1 MSMLNKFGKALIHA
15 LMRNRKL
22 TDTDSVMN
30 LHDGYYNRLLL
41 PGFVCTDGKPAKLFL
56 WPGSDKDLIISFN
69 GGGCALKPDDCKY
82 PMEFKA
88 FVLNHQRLY
97 TANAD
102 EIYEFGF
109 YFIEDNGIHSPMEAN
124 PFASWSKVMIP
135 YVSADFHTGTADYPY
150 IDRQGNERILHF
162 NGYKNF
168 LEIMK
173 QIKKR
178 WPAPKRIV
186 ITGSSAGSFGASAL
200 AGKIVE
206 MYPECDNITVY
217 CDSSYIPMPNWKE
230 IAAAFWKCPEE
241 IAATV
246 HTNDICGDWLE
257 ALGSK
262 YGHRIKLLYGCS
274 TEDGILAQYSNYENT
289 GDFAA
294 TEEWRGKMK
303 RGFQN
308 RVQRLHK
315 AGINISYYINAI
327 PDKQTGGTK
336 HCISQDKAWHEARV
350 DGISPAQWVLDA
362 VNGKCYDVGMNL
374 LE

>member
-69 GGGCALKPDDCKY
+69 GGGC
-82 PMEFKA
+82 
-88 FVLNHQRLY
+88 
-97 TANAD
+97 

-246 HTNDICGDWLE
+246 HTDDICGD
-257 ALGSK
+257 
-262 YGHRIKLLYGCS
+262 
-274 TEDGILAQYSNYENT
+274 
-289 GDFAA
+289 
-294 TEEWRGKMK
+294 
-303 RGFQN
+303 
-308 RVQRLHK
+308 
-315 AGINISYYINAI
+315 
-327 PDKQTGGTK
+327 
-336 HCISQDKAWHEARV
+336 
-350 DGISPAQWVLDA
+350 
-362 VNGKCYDVGMNL
+362 
-374 LE
+374 

>member
-88 FVLNHQRLY
+88 FVLNHQKLY

-178 WPAPKRIV
+178 WPAPKRIPSVRPRWLVKSLKCTPSV
-186 ITGSSAGSFGASAL
+186 ITSQFIVTAL
-200 AGKIVE
+200 TYPCPTGKRLLRLSG
-206 MYPECDNITVY
+206 N
-217 CDSSYIPMPNWKE
+217 
-230 IAAAFWKCPEE
+230 
-241 IAATV
+241 
-246 HTNDICGDWLE
+246 
-257 ALGSK
+257 ALK
-262 YGHRIKLLYGCS
+262 K
-274 TEDGILAQYSNYENT
+274 
-289 GDFAA
+289 
-294 TEEWRGKMK
+294 
-303 RGFQN
+303 
-308 RVQRLHK
+308 
-315 AGINISYYINAI
+315 
-327 PDKQTGGTK
+327 
-336 HCISQDKAWHEARV
+336 
-350 DGISPAQWVLDA
+350 
-362 VNGKCYDVGMNL
+362 
-374 LE
+374 